1 MEDTRK
7 ISYQSDEELW
17 ELLKKKAKEKFN
29 DSEISLLENI
39 YLFAKKAHEGQ
50 IRASNEPYILHPL
63 NVALILLSFDVD
75 LQTIEASLLHDVVE
89 DTSISLDIIRDKFGK
104 DVASLVDGVSKISQ
118 IKFLSLEEW
127 KLESLRKVLIAMAT
141 DFRVVFIKLADR
153 LHNMRTLNYL
163 PEEKRKEIAKE
174 TMEIYVPLAHRLGIY
189 TLKWELEDLAFKY
202 LEPEIFQDLKIKVSK
217 KREEREKE
225 IEEIKNKI
233 EILLRENNINCRVE
247 GRAKNLYSIYR
258 KMKQENKSFDEI
270 FDLTALRVIVPS
282 VSDCYRTLGIVHTR
296 WKPIPGRIKD
306 YIAIPKPN
314 GYQSLHTTL
323 IGDNGQPFEIQIRTE
338 EMHKNCEFGIAAHW
352 AYKEKGKKIDPDLSK
367 KINWIRQIA
376 EWQKTIP
383 SAREFINRVKE
394 DIFSDEIFVFTPK
407 GEIINLPVDA
417 TPIDFAYKIH
427 TEIGNK
433 CIGAKVN
440 GKIVPLNYKLK
451 TGDRVEILTSKT
463 SPGPSRDWL
472 KFVKS
477 SSTREKI
484 KQFFRRKDKE
494 EEKKEEIVKEEKEE
508 IEKKEKGVILE
519 RKIKVTN
526 KLGVIIPELKGD
538 ILITLAKCCTPIP
551 GDEII
556 GYVSK
561 GRGVVIHRRD
571 CKNLLSI
578 LENVEN
584 SLNKIVKVE
593 WVNDTKIFYPVKIN
607 ILVKDEPGVL
617 NKIISIIAKYNY
629 NIESINAPPSKN
641 KERTTTIYLTLQIPG
656 YSRLNDLIE
665 EIKIIPNVLNVERSI

>member
-1 MEDTRK
+1 MEYSK
-7 ISYQSDEELW
+7 EIYQSEDELW
-17 ELLKKKAKEKFN
+17 YLFKEKAKEKFN
-29 DSEISLLENI
+29 DSELSILDDI
-39 YLFAKKAHEGQ
+39 YQFAKKAHEGQ
-50 IRASNEPYILHPL
+50 IRASNEPYILHPI
-63 NVALILLSFDVD
+63 NVALILLTFDVD

-89 DTSISLDIIRDKFGK
+89 DTSVSLDTIKDKFGK
-104 DVASLVDGVSKISQ
+104 EVALLVDGVSKISQ

-127 KLESLRKVLIAMAT
+127 KLESLRKVLIAMAS

-163 PEEKRKEIAKE
+163 PEEKRREIAKE

-217 KREEREKE
+217 KREERENE
-225 IEEIKNKI
+225 IFDIKIKI
-233 EILLRENNINCRVE
+233 ENLLNENNITCRVE

-258 KMKQENKSFDEI
+258 KMKQDNKTFDEI
-270 FDLTALRVIVPS
+270 FDLTALRVIVPTIQ
-282 VSDCYRTLGIVHTR
+282 DCYKTLGIVHTR

-323 IGDNGQPFEIQIRTE
+323 IDDNGEPFEIQIRTE
-338 EMHKNCEFGIAAHW
+338 EMHKNCEYGIASHW
-352 AYKEKGKKIDPDLSK
+352 SYKEKGKKINPDMSN
-367 KINWIRQIA
+367 KINWIRQIV

-407 GEIINLPVDA
+407 GEIINLTVDA

-440 GKIVPLNYKLK
+440 GRIVPLNYKLK

-477 SSTREKI
+477 SSTKEKI
-484 KQFFRRKDKE
+484 RQFYRKKEKE
-494 EEKKEEIVKEEKEE
+494 EEKKEETVKEE
-508 IEKKEKGVILE
+508 IEKKNKGVILE
-519 RKIKVTN
+519 RKIKTSN
-526 KLGVIIPELKGD
+526 KFGVVIPEIKGEV
-538 ILITLAKCCTPIP
+538 LLTLAKCCTPIP

-556 GYVSK
+556 GYISK
-561 GRGVVIHRRD
+561 GRGVVVHRRD

-578 LENVEN
+578 LGNVDN
-584 SLNKIVKVE
+584 SLEKIVKVE
-593 WVNDTKIFYPVKIN
+593 WANDVKILYPVKIN
-607 ILVKDEPGVL
+607 IHIKDEPGVL
-617 NKIISIIAKYNY
+617 NKIVSIIAKYNY
-629 NIESINAPPSKN
+629 NIESVNAPPSRN
-641 KERTTTIYLTLQIPG
+641 KEKTTTIYMTLQIPG
-656 YSRLNDLIE
+656 YGKLNDLLE
-665 EIKIIPNVLNVERSI
+665 EIKIVPNVLEIERNS

>member
-1 MEDTRK
+1 MEYSK
-7 ISYQSDEELW
+7 EIYQSEDELW
-17 ELLKKKAKEKFN
+17 YLFKEKAKEKFN
-29 DSEISLLENI
+29 DSELSIVDDI
-39 YLFAKKAHEGQ
+39 YQFAKKAHEGQ
-50 IRASNEPYILHPL
+50 IRASNEPYILHPI
-63 NVALILLSFDVD
+63 NVALILLTFDVD

-89 DTSISLDIIRDKFGK
+89 DTSVSLDTIKDKFGK
-104 DVASLVDGVSKISQ
+104 EVALLVDGVSKISQ

-127 KLESLRKVLIAMAT
+127 KLESLRKVLIAMAS

-163 PEEKRKEIAKE
+163 PEEKRREIAKE
-174 TMEIYVPLAHRLGIY
+174 TIEIYVPLAHRLGIY

-217 KREEREKE
+217 KREERENE
-225 IEEIKNKI
+225 IFDIKIKI
-233 EILLRENNINCRVE
+233 ENLLNENNITCRVE

-258 KMKQENKSFDEI
+258 KMKQDNKTFDEI
-270 FDLTALRVIVPS
+270 FDLTALRVIVPTIQ
-282 VSDCYRTLGIVHTR
+282 DCYKTLGIVHTK

-323 IGDNGQPFEIQIRTE
+323 IGDNGEPFEIQIRTE
-338 EMHKNCEFGIAAHW
+338 EMHKNCEYGIASHW
-352 AYKEKGKKIDPDLSK
+352 SYREKGKKINPDMSN
-367 KINWIRQIA
+367 KINWIRQIV

-407 GEIINLPVDA
+407 GEIINLTVDA

-477 SSTREKI
+477 PSTKEKI
-484 KQFFRRKDKE
+484 RQFYRKKEKE
-494 EEKKEEIVKEEKEE
+494 EEKKEETVKEE
-508 IEKKEKGVILE
+508 IEKKYKGVVLE
-519 RKIKVTN
+519 RKIKTSN
-526 KLGVIIPELKGD
+526 KFGVVIPGIKGEV
-538 ILITLAKCCTPIP
+538 LITLAKCCTPIP

-556 GYVSK
+556 GYISK
-561 GRGVVIHRRD
+561 GRGVVVHRRD

-578 LENVEN
+578 LGNVDN
-584 SLNKIVKVE
+584 SLEKIVKVE
-593 WVNDTKIFYPVKIN
+593 WANDVKILYPVKIN
-607 ILVKDEPGVL
+607 IHIKDEPGVL
-617 NKIISIIAKYNY
+617 NKIVSIIAKYDY
-629 NIESINAPPSKN
+629 NIESVNAPPSKN
-641 KERTTTIYLTLQIPG
+641 KEKTTTIYMTLQIPG
-656 YSRLNDLIE
+656 YGKLNDLLE
-665 EIKIIPNVLNVERSI
+665 EIKIVPNVLEIERNS

>member
-1 MEDTRK
+1 MEYSK
-7 ISYQSDEELW
+7 EIYQSEDELW
-17 ELLKKKAKEKFN
+17 YLFKEKAKEKFN
-29 DSEISLLENI
+29 DSELSILDDI
-39 YLFAKKAHEGQ
+39 YQFAKKAHKGQ
-50 IRASNEPYILHPL
+50 IRASNEPYILHPI
-63 NVALILLSFDVD
+63 NVALILLTFDVD

-89 DTSISLDIIRDKFGK
+89 DTSVSLDTIKDKFGK
-104 DVASLVDGVSKISQ
+104 EVALLVDGVSKISQ

-127 KLESLRKVLIAMAT
+127 KLESLRKVLIAMAS

-163 PEEKRKEIAKE
+163 PEEKRREVAKE

-217 KREEREKE
+217 KREERENE
-225 IEEIKNKI
+225 IFDIKIKI
-233 EILLRENNINCRVE
+233 ENLLNENNIVCRVE

-258 KMKQENKSFDEI
+258 KMKQDNKTFDEI
-270 FDLTALRVIVPS
+270 FDLTALRVIVPTIQ
-282 VSDCYRTLGIVHTR
+282 DCYKTLGIVHTR
-296 WKPIPGRIKD
+296 WKPIPGRVKD

-323 IGDNGQPFEIQIRTE
+323 IDDNGEPFEIQIRTE
-338 EMHKNCEFGIAAHW
+338 EMHKNCEFGIASHW
-352 AYKEKGKKIDPDLSK
+352 SYKEKGKKIDPDMSN
-367 KINWIRQIA
+367 KINWIRQIV

-407 GEIINLPVDA
+407 GEIINLTIDA

-440 GKIVPLNYKLK
+440 GRIVPLNYKLK

-477 SSTREKI
+477 SSTKEKI
-484 KQFFRRKDKE
+484 RQFYRKKEKE
-494 EEKKEEIVKEEKEE
+494 EEKKEETVKEE
-508 IEKKEKGVILE
+508 IEKKNKGVILE
-519 RKIKVTN
+519 RKIKTSN
-526 KLGVIIPELKGD
+526 KFGVVIPEIKGEV
-538 ILITLAKCCTPIP
+538 LLTLAKCCTPIP

-556 GYVSK
+556 GYISK
-561 GRGVVIHRRD
+561 GRGVVVHRRD

-578 LENVEN
+578 LGNVDN
-584 SLNKIVKVE
+584 SLEKIVKVE
-593 WVNDTKIFYPVKIN
+593 WANDVKILYPVKIN
-607 ILVKDEPGVL
+607 IHIKDEPGVL
-617 NKIISIIAKYNY
+617 NKIVSIIAKYNY
-629 NIESINAPPSKN
+629 NIESVNAPPSKN
-641 KERTTTIYLTLQIPG
+641 KEKTTTIYMTLQIPG
-656 YSRLNDLIE
+656 YGKLNDLLE
-665 EIKIIPNVLNVERSI
+665 EIKIVPNVLEIERNS

>member
-1 MEDTRK
+1 MEEAK
-7 ISYQSDEELW
+7 NIYQSEDKLW
-17 ELLKKKAKEKFN
+17 YIFKEKAKERFSE
-29 DSEISLLENI
+29 SEISILDDI
-39 YLFAKKAHEGQ
+39 YQFAKKAHEGQ
-50 IRASNEPYILHPL
+50 TRASNEPYILHPI
-63 NVALILLSFDVD
+63 NVALILLSFEVD
-75 LQTIEASLLHDVVE
+75 LPTIEASLLHDVVE
-89 DTSISLDIIRDKFGK
+89 DTSITLDTIREKFGK
-104 DVASLVDGVSKISQ
+104 EVAFLVDGVSKISQ

-127 KLESLRKVLIAMAT
+127 KLESLRKVLIAMAS

-153 LHNMRTLNYL
+153 LHNMRTLSYL
-163 PEEKRKEIAKE
+163 NEEKRKEIAKE

-189 TLKWELEDLAFKY
+189 TLKWELEDLSFKY

-217 KREEREKE
+217 KREERENE
-225 IEEIKNKI
+225 IEEIKKKI
-233 EILLRENNINCRVE
+233 ENLLRENNIICRVE

-258 KMKQENKSFDEI
+258 KMKKENKTFDEI
-270 FDLTALRVIVPS
+270 FDLTALRVIVPT

-323 IGDNGQPFEIQIRTE
+323 IGDNGEPFEIQIRTDK
-338 EMHKNCEFGIAAHW
+338 MHKNCEYGIASHW
-352 AYKEKGKKIDPDLSK
+352 SYKENGKKIDPDLSK
-367 KINWIRQIA
+367 KINWVRQIA
-376 EWQKTIP
+376 EWHKAIP

-451 TGDRVEILTSKT
+451 TGERVEILTSKT

-477 SSTREKI
+477 SSTKEKI
-484 KQFFRRKDKE
+484 RQFYRRKEKE
-494 EEKKEEIVKEEKEE
+494 EEKKEESIKEL
-508 IEKKEKGVILE
+508 IEKKDKGVVLE
-519 RKIKVTN
+519 RKIKTSN
-526 KLGVIIPELKGD
+526 KFGVIIPEIKGNV
-538 ILITLAKCCTPIP
+538 LITLAKCCTPIP

-556 GYVSK
+556 GYITK
-561 GRGVVIHRRD
+561 GRGVVVHRRD

-578 LENVEN
+578 LGNVN
-584 SLNKIVKVE
+584 DSLNKLVKVD
-593 WVNDTKIFYPVKIN
+593 WVSDVKILYPVKIN
-607 ILVKDEPGVL
+607 IHIKDEPGVL
-617 NKIISIIAKYNY
+617 NKIVSIIAKYNY
-629 NIESINAPPSKN
+629 NIESVNAPPSKN
-641 KERTTTIYLTLQIPG
+641 KEKTTTIYMTLQIPG
-656 YSRLNDLIE
+656 YNKLNDLIE
-665 EIKIIPNVLNVERSI
+665 EIKLVKNVLNIERNSK

>member
-1 MEDTRK
+1 MEYSK
-7 ISYQSDEELW
+7 EIYQSEDELW
-17 ELLKKKAKEKFN
+17 YLFKEKAKEKFN
-29 DSEISLLENI
+29 DSELSIVDDI
-39 YLFAKKAHEGQ
+39 YQFAKKAHEGQ
-50 IRASNEPYILHPL
+50 IRASNEPYILHPI
-63 NVALILLSFDVD
+63 NVALILLTFDVD

-89 DTSISLDIIRDKFGK
+89 DTSVSLDTIKDKFGK
-104 DVASLVDGVSKISQ
+104 EVALLVDGVSKISQ

-127 KLESLRKVLIAMAT
+127 KLESLRKVLIAMAS

-163 PEEKRKEIAKE
+163 PEEKRKEISKE

-217 KREEREKE
+217 KREERENE
-225 IEEIKNKI
+225 IFDIKIKI
-233 EILLRENNINCRVE
+233 ENLLNENNITCRVE

-258 KMKQENKSFDEI
+258 KMKQDNKTFDEI
-270 FDLTALRVIVPS
+270 FDLTALRVIVPTIQ
-282 VSDCYRTLGIVHTR
+282 DCYKTLGIVHTK

-323 IGDNGQPFEIQIRTE
+323 IGDNGEPFEIQIRTE
-338 EMHKNCEFGIAAHW
+338 EMHKNCEYGIASHW
-352 AYKEKGKKIDPDLSK
+352 SYREKGKKINPDMSN
-367 KINWIRQIA
+367 KINWIRQIV

-407 GEIINLPVDA
+407 GEIINLTVDA

-440 GKIVPLNYKLK
+440 GRIVPLNYKLK

-477 SSTREKI
+477 SSTKEKI
-484 KQFFRRKDKE
+484 RQFYRKKEKE
-494 EEKKEEIVKEEKEE
+494 EEKKEETVKEE
-508 IEKKEKGVILE
+508 IEKKNKGVILE
-519 RKIKVTN
+519 RKIKTSN
-526 KLGVIIPELKGD
+526 KFGVVIPEIKGEV
-538 ILITLAKCCTPIP
+538 LLTLAKCCTPIP

-556 GYVSK
+556 GYISK
-561 GRGVVIHRRD
+561 GRGVVVHRRD

-578 LENVEN
+578 LGNVDN
-584 SLNKIVKVE
+584 SLEKIVKVE
-593 WVNDTKIFYPVKIN
+593 WANNVKILYPVKIN
-607 ILVKDEPGVL
+607 IHIKDEPGVL
-617 NKIISIIAKYNY
+617 NKIVSIIAKYNY
-629 NIESINAPPSKN
+629 NIESVNAPPSRN
-641 KERTTTIYLTLQIPG
+641 KEKTTTIYMTLQIPG
-656 YSRLNDLIE
+656 YGKLNDLLE
-665 EIKIIPNVLNVERSI
+665 EIKIVPNVLEIERNS

>member
-1 MEDTRK
+1 MEYSK
-7 ISYQSDEELW
+7 EIYQSEDELW
-17 ELLKKKAKEKFN
+17 YLFKEKAKEKFN
-29 DSEISLLENI
+29 DSELSILDDI
-39 YLFAKKAHEGQ
+39 YQFAKKAHEGQ
-50 IRASNEPYILHPL
+50 IRASNEPYILHPI
-63 NVALILLSFDVD
+63 NVALILLTFDVD

-89 DTSISLDIIRDKFGK
+89 DTSVSLDTIKDKFGK
-104 DVASLVDGVSKISQ
+104 EVALLVDGVSKISQ

-127 KLESLRKVLIAMAT
+127 KLESLRKVLIAMAS

-163 PEEKRKEIAKE
+163 PEEKRKEISKE

-189 TLKWELEDLAFKY
+189 TLKWELEDLSFKY

-217 KREEREKE
+217 KREERENE
-225 IEEIKNKI
+225 IYEIKIKI
-233 EILLRENNINCRVE
+233 ENLLNENNITCRVE

-258 KMKQENKSFDEI
+258 KMKQDNKTFDEI
-270 FDLTALRVIVPS
+270 FDLTALRVIVPTIQ
-282 VSDCYRTLGIVHTR
+282 DCYKTLGIVHTR

-323 IGDNGQPFEIQIRTE
+323 IDDNGEPFEIQIRTE
-338 EMHKNCEFGIAAHW
+338 EMHKNCEYGIASHW
-352 AYKEKGKKIDPDLSK
+352 SYKEKGKKIDPDMSN
-367 KINWIRQIA
+367 KINWIRQIV

-407 GEIINLPVDA
+407 GEIINLTVDA

-477 SSTREKI
+477 PSTKEKI
-484 KQFFRRKDKE
+484 RQFYRKKEKE
-494 EEKKEEIVKEEKEE
+494 EEKKEETVKEE
-508 IEKKEKGVILE
+508 IEKKYKGVVLE
-519 RKIKVTN
+519 RKIKTSN
-526 KLGVIIPELKGD
+526 KFGVVIPGIKGEV
-538 ILITLAKCCTPIP
+538 LITLAKCCTPIP

-556 GYVSK
+556 GYISK
-561 GRGVVIHRRD
+561 GRGVVVHRRD

-578 LENVEN
+578 LGNVDN
-584 SLNKIVKVE
+584 SLEKIVKVE
-593 WVNDTKIFYPVKIN
+593 WANDVKILYPVKIN
-607 ILVKDEPGVL
+607 IHIKDEPGVL
-617 NKIISIIAKYNY
+617 NKIVSIIAKYDY
-629 NIESINAPPSKN
+629 NIESVNVPPSKN
-641 KERTTTIYLTLQIPG
+641 KEKTTTIYMTLQIPG
-656 YSRLNDLIE
+656 YGKLNDLLE
-665 EIKIIPNVLNVERSI
+665 EIKIVPNVLEIERNS

>member
-1 MEDTRK
+1 MEYSK
-7 ISYQSDEELW
+7 EIYQSEDELW
-17 ELLKKKAKEKFN
+17 YLFKEKAKEKFN
-29 DSEISLLENI
+29 DSELSIVDDI
-39 YLFAKKAHEGQ
+39 YQFAKKAHEGQ
-50 IRASNEPYILHPL
+50 IRASNEPYILHPI
-63 NVALILLSFDVD
+63 NVALILLTFDVD

-89 DTSISLDIIRDKFGK
+89 DTSVSLDTIKDKFGK
-104 DVASLVDGVSKISQ
+104 EVALLVDGVSKISQ

-127 KLESLRKVLIAMAT
+127 KLESLRKVLIAMAS

-163 PEEKRKEIAKE
+163 PEEKRREIAKE
-174 TMEIYVPLAHRLGIY
+174 TIEIYVPLAHRLGIY

-217 KREEREKE
+217 KREERENE
-225 IEEIKNKI
+225 IFDIKIKI
-233 EILLRENNINCRVE
+233 ENLLNENNITCRVE

-258 KMKQENKSFDEI
+258 KMKQDNKTFDEI
-270 FDLTALRVIVPS
+270 FDLTALRVIVPTIQ
-282 VSDCYRTLGIVHTR
+282 DCYKTLGIVHTK

-323 IGDNGQPFEIQIRTE
+323 IGDNGEPFEIQIRTE
-338 EMHKNCEFGIAAHW
+338 EMHKNCEYGIASHW
-352 AYKEKGKKIDPDLSK
+352 SYKEKGKKIDPDMSN
-367 KINWIRQIA
+367 KINWIRQIV

-407 GEIINLPVDA
+407 GEIINLTVDA

-477 SSTREKI
+477 SSTKEKI
-484 KQFFRRKDKE
+484 RQFYRKKEKE
-494 EEKKEEIVKEEKEE
+494 EEKKEETVKEE
-508 IEKKEKGVILE
+508 IEKKNKGVILE
-519 RKIKVTN
+519 RKIKTSN
-526 KLGVIIPELKGD
+526 KFGVVIPEIKGEV
-538 ILITLAKCCTPIP
+538 LLTLAKCCTPIP

-556 GYVSK
+556 GYISK
-561 GRGVVIHRRD
+561 GRGVVVHRRD

-578 LENVEN
+578 LGNVDN
-584 SLNKIVKVE
+584 SLEKIVKVE
-593 WVNDTKIFYPVKIN
+593 WANDVKILYPVKIN
-607 ILVKDEPGVL
+607 IHIKDEPGVL
-617 NKIISIIAKYNY
+617 NKIVSIIAKYNY
-629 NIESINAPPSKN
+629 NIESVNAPPSKN
-641 KERTTTIYLTLQIPG
+641 KEKTTTIYMTLQIPG
-656 YSRLNDLIE
+656 YGKLNDLLE
-665 EIKIIPNVLNVERSI
+665 EIKIVPNVLEIERNS

>member
-1 MEDTRK
+1 MEYSK
-7 ISYQSDEELW
+7 EIYQSEDELW
-17 ELLKKKAKEKFN
+17 YLFKEKAKEKFN
-29 DSEISLLENI
+29 DSELSIVDDI
-39 YLFAKKAHEGQ
+39 YQFAKKAHEGQ
-50 IRASNEPYILHPL
+50 IRASNEPYILHPI
-63 NVALILLSFDVD
+63 NVALILLTFDVD

-89 DTSISLDIIRDKFGK
+89 DTSVSLDTIKDKFGK
-104 DVASLVDGVSKISQ
+104 EVALLVDGVSKISQ

-127 KLESLRKVLIAMAT
+127 KLESLRKVLIAMAS

-163 PEEKRKEIAKE
+163 PEEKRREIAKE
-174 TMEIYVPLAHRLGIY
+174 TIEIYVPLAHRLGIY

-217 KREEREKE
+217 KREERENE
-225 IEEIKNKI
+225 IFDIKIKI
-233 EILLRENNINCRVE
+233 ENLLNENNITCRVE

-258 KMKQENKSFDEI
+258 KMKQDNKTFDEI
-270 FDLTALRVIVPS
+270 FDLTALRVIVPTIQ
-282 VSDCYRTLGIVHTR
+282 DCYKTLGIVHTK

-323 IGDNGQPFEIQIRTE
+323 IGDNGEPFEIQIRTE
-338 EMHKNCEFGIAAHW
+338 EMHKNCEYGIASHW
-352 AYKEKGKKIDPDLSK
+352 SYKEKGKKIDPDMSN
-367 KINWIRQIA
+367 KINWIRQIV

-407 GEIINLPVDA
+407 GEIINLTVDA

-440 GKIVPLNYKLK
+440 GRIVPLNYKLK

-477 SSTREKI
+477 SSTKEKI
-484 KQFFRRKDKE
+484 RQFYRKKEKE
-494 EEKKEEIVKEEKEE
+494 EEKKEETVKEE
-508 IEKKEKGVILE
+508 IEKKNKGVILE
-519 RKIKVTN
+519 RKIKTSN
-526 KLGVIIPELKGD
+526 KFGVVIPEIKGEV
-538 ILITLAKCCTPIP
+538 LLTLAKCCTPIP

-556 GYVSK
+556 GYISK
-561 GRGVVIHRRD
+561 GRGVVVHRRD

-578 LENVEN
+578 LGNVDN
-584 SLNKIVKVE
+584 SLEKIVKVE
-593 WVNDTKIFYPVKIN
+593 WANDVKILYPVKIN
-607 ILVKDEPGVL
+607 IHIKDEPGVL
-617 NKIISIIAKYNY
+617 NKIVSIIAKYNY
-629 NIESINAPPSKN
+629 NIESVNAPPSRN
-641 KERTTTIYLTLQIPG
+641 KEKTTTIYMTLQIPG
-656 YSRLNDLIE
+656 YGKLNDLLE
-665 EIKIIPNVLNVERSI
+665 EIKIVPNVLEIERNS

>member
-1 MEDTRK
+1 MEYSK
-7 ISYQSDEELW
+7 EIYQSEDELW
-17 ELLKKKAKEKFN
+17 YLFKEKAKEKFN
-29 DSEISLLENI
+29 DSELSILDDI
-39 YLFAKKAHEGQ
+39 YQFAKKAHEGQ
-50 IRASNEPYILHPL
+50 IRASNEPYILHPI
-63 NVALILLSFDVD
+63 NVALILLTFDVD

-89 DTSISLDIIRDKFGK
+89 DTSVSLDTIKDKFGK
-104 DVASLVDGVSKISQ
+104 EVASLVDGVSKISQ

-127 KLESLRKVLIAMAT
+127 KLESLRKVLIAMAS

-163 PEEKRKEIAKE
+163 PEEKRKEISKE

-189 TLKWELEDLAFKY
+189 TLKWELEDLSFKY

-217 KREEREKE
+217 KREERENE
-225 IEEIKNKI
+225 IYEIKIKI
-233 EILLRENNINCRVE
+233 ENLLNENNITCRVE

-258 KMKQENKSFDEI
+258 KMKQDNKTFDEI
-270 FDLTALRVIVPS
+270 FDLTALRVIVPTIQ
-282 VSDCYRTLGIVHTR
+282 DCYKTLGIVHTR

-323 IGDNGQPFEIQIRTE
+323 IDDNGEPFEIQIRTE
-338 EMHKNCEFGIAAHW
+338 EMHKNCEYGIASHW
-352 AYKEKGKKIDPDLSK
+352 SYKEKGKKIDPDMSN
-367 KINWIRQIA
+367 KINWIRQIV

-407 GEIINLPVDA
+407 GEIINLTVDA

-440 GKIVPLNYKLK
+440 GRIVPLNYKLK

-477 SSTREKI
+477 SSTKEKI
-484 KQFFRRKDKE
+484 RQFYRKKEKE
-494 EEKKEEIVKEEKEE
+494 EEKKEETVKEE
-508 IEKKEKGVILE
+508 IEKKNKGVILE
-519 RKIKVTN
+519 RKIKTSN
-526 KLGVIIPELKGD
+526 KFGVVIPEIKGEV
-538 ILITLAKCCTPIP
+538 LLTLAKCCTPIP

-556 GYVSK
+556 GYISK
-561 GRGVVIHRRD
+561 GRGVVVHRRD

-578 LENVEN
+578 LGNVDN
-584 SLNKIVKVE
+584 SLEKIVKVE
-593 WVNDTKIFYPVKIN
+593 WANDVKILYPVKIN
-607 ILVKDEPGVL
+607 IHIKDEPGVL
-617 NKIISIIAKYNY
+617 NKIVSIIAKYNY
-629 NIESINAPPSKN
+629 NIESVNAPPSRN
-641 KERTTTIYLTLQIPG
+641 KEKTTTIYMTLQIPG
-656 YSRLNDLIE
+656 YGKLNDLLE
-665 EIKIIPNVLNVERSI
+665 EIKIVPNVLEIERNS

>member
-1 MEDTRK
+1 MEDAK
-7 ISYQSDEELW
+7 NVYQSEDELW
-17 ELLKKKAKEKFN
+17 DTFREKAKEKFN
-29 DSEISLLENI
+29 DNELSILDDI
-39 YLFAKKAHEGQ
+39 YQFAKKAHEGQ
-50 IRASNEPYILHPL
+50 VRASNEPYILHPI
-63 NVALILLSFDVD
+63 NVALILLTFGVD

-89 DTSISLDIIRDKFGK
+89 DTSVSLDTIRDKFGK
-104 DVASLVDGVSKISQ
+104 EVASLVDGVSKISQ

-127 KLESLRKVLIAMAT
+127 KLESLRKVLIAMAS

-153 LHNMRTLNYL
+153 LHNMRTLSYL
-163 PEEKRKEIAKE
+163 NEEKRREIAKE

-189 TLKWELEDLAFKY
+189 TIKWELEDLAFKY

-217 KREEREKE
+217 KREERENE
-225 IEEIKNKI
+225 IHEIKKKI
-233 EILLRENNINCRVE
+233 ENLLIENNITCRVE

-258 KMKQENKSFDEI
+258 KMKLENKTFDEI
-270 FDLTALRVIVPS
+270 FDLTALRVIVPTI
-282 VSDCYRTLGIVHTR
+282 SDCYKTLGIVHTR

-323 IGDNGQPFEIQIRTE
+323 IGDNGEPFEIQIRTE
-338 EMHKNCEFGIAAHW
+338 EMHKNCEYGIASHW
-352 AYKEKGKKIDPDLSK
+352 SYKERGKKIDPDMSK
-367 KINWIRQIA
+367 KINWVRQIA

-463 SPGPSRDWL
+463 SPGPSKDWL

-484 KQFFRRKDKE
+484 RQFYRKKEKE
-494 EEKKEEIVKEEKEE
+494 EEKKEETVKEEN
-508 IEKKEKGVILE
+508 EKRDKGVVLE
-519 RKIKVTN
+519 RKIKTSN
-526 KLGVIIPELKGD
+526 KFGVIIPDIKGNV
-538 ILITLAKCCTPIP
+538 LITLAKCCTPIP
-551 GDEII
+551 GDDII
-556 GYVSK
+556 GYITK

-578 LENVEN
+578 LSNVED
-584 SLNKIVKVE
+584 SLNKLVKVE
-593 WVNDTKIFYPVKIN
+593 WVNDVKILYPVKIN
-607 ILVKDEPGVL
+607 IHIKDEPGVL
-617 NKIISIIAKYNY
+617 SKIVSIIAKYNY
-629 NIESINAPPSKN
+629 NIESVNVPPSKN
-641 KERTTTIYLTLQIPG
+641 KEKTTTIYMTLQIPG
-656 YSRLNDLIE
+656 YSKLNDLIE
-665 EIKIIPNVLNVERSI
+665 EIKVVQNVLNIERNSE

>member
-1 MEDTRK
+1 MEYSK
-7 ISYQSDEELW
+7 EIYQSEDELW
-17 ELLKKKAKEKFN
+17 YLFKQKAKEKFN
-29 DSEISLLENI
+29 DSELSILDDI
-39 YLFAKKAHEGQ
+39 YQFAKNAHEGQ
-50 IRASNEPYILHPL
+50 IRASNEPYILHPI
-63 NVALILLSFDVD
+63 NVALILLTFDFD

-89 DTSISLDIIRDKFGK
+89 DTSVSLDTIKDKFGK
-104 DVASLVDGVSKISQ
+104 EVASLVDGVSKISQ

-127 KLESLRKVLIAMAT
+127 KLESLRKVLIAMAS

-163 PEEKRKEIAKE
+163 PDEKRKEIAKE

-217 KREEREKE
+217 KREERENE
-225 IEEIKNKI
+225 IFDIKIKI
-233 EILLRENNINCRVE
+233 ENLLIENNIFCRVE
-247 GRAKNLYSIYR
+247 GRVKNLYSIYR
-258 KMKQENKSFDEI
+258 KMKQDNKTFDEI
-270 FDLTALRVIVPS
+270 FDLTALRVIVPT
-282 VSDCYRTLGIVHTR
+282 VQDCYKTLGIVHTR
-296 WKPIPGRIKD
+296 WKPIPGRVKD

-323 IGDNGQPFEIQIRTE
+323 IDDKGEPFEIQIRTE
-338 EMHKNCEFGIAAHW
+338 EMHKNCEFGIASHW
-352 AYKEKGKKIDPDLSK
+352 SYKEKGKKIDPDMSN
-367 KINWIRQIA
+367 KINWIRQIV

-407 GEIINLPVDA
+407 GEIINLTVDA

-451 TGDRVEILTSKT
+451 TGDRIEILTSKT

-477 SSTREKI
+477 SSTKEKI
-484 KQFFRRKDKE
+484 RQFYRKKEKE
-494 EEKKEEIVKEEKEE
+494 EEKKEETVKEE
-508 IEKKEKGVILE
+508 IEKKNKGVILE
-519 RKIKVTN
+519 RKIKTSN
-526 KLGVIIPELKGD
+526 KFGVVIPEIKGEV
-538 ILITLAKCCTPIP
+538 LLTLAKCCTPIP

-556 GYVSK
+556 GYISK
-561 GRGVVIHRRD
+561 GRGVVVHRRD

-578 LENVEN
+578 LGNVDN
-584 SLNKIVKVE
+584 SLDKIVKVE
-593 WVNDTKIFYPVKIN
+593 WANDVKILYPVKIN
-607 ILVKDEPGVL
+607 IHIKDEPGVL
-617 NKIISIIAKYNY
+617 NKIVSIIAKYNY
-629 NIESINAPPSKN
+629 NIESVNAPPSRN
-641 KERTTTIYLTLQIPG
+641 KEKTTTIYMTLQIPG
-656 YSRLNDLIE
+656 YGKLNDLLE
-665 EIKIIPNVLNVERSI
+665 EIKIVPNVLEIERNS

>member
-1 MEDTRK
+1 MEYSK
-7 ISYQSDEELW
+7 EIYQSEDELW
-17 ELLKKKAKEKFN
+17 YLFKEKAKEKFN
-29 DSEISLLENI
+29 DSELSILDDI
-39 YLFAKKAHEGQ
+39 YQFAKKAHEGQ
-50 IRASNEPYILHPL
+50 IRASNEPYILHPI
-63 NVALILLSFDVD
+63 NVALILLTFDVD

-89 DTSISLDIIRDKFGK
+89 DTSVSLDTIKDKFGK
-104 DVASLVDGVSKISQ
+104 EVALLVDGVSKISQ

-127 KLESLRKVLIAMAT
+127 KLESLRKVLIAMAS

-163 PEEKRKEIAKE
+163 PEEKRREIAKE

-217 KREEREKE
+217 KREERENE
-225 IEEIKNKI
+225 IFDIKIKI
-233 EILLRENNINCRVE
+233 ENLLNENNITCRVE
-247 GRAKNLYSIYR
+247 GRPKNLYSIYR
-258 KMKQENKSFDEI
+258 KMKQDNKTFDEI
-270 FDLTALRVIVPS
+270 FDLTALRVIVPTIQ
-282 VSDCYRTLGIVHTR
+282 DCYKTLGIVHTR

-323 IGDNGQPFEIQIRTE
+323 IGDNGEPFEIQIRTE
-338 EMHKNCEFGIAAHW
+338 EMHKNCEYGIASHW
-352 AYKEKGKKIDPDLSK
+352 SYREKGKKINPDMSN
-367 KINWIRQIA
+367 KINWIRQIV

-407 GEIINLPVDA
+407 GEIINLTVDA

-440 GKIVPLNYKLK
+440 GRIVPLNYKLK

-484 KQFFRRKDKE
+484 RQFYRKKEKE
-494 EEKKEEIVKEEKEE
+494 EEKKEETVKEE
-508 IEKKEKGVILE
+508 IEKKNKGVILE
-519 RKIKVTN
+519 RKIKTSN
-526 KLGVIIPELKGD
+526 KFGVVIPEIKGEV
-538 ILITLAKCCTPIP
+538 LLTLAKCCTPIP

-556 GYVSK
+556 GYISK
-561 GRGVVIHRRD
+561 GRGVVVHRRD

-578 LENVEN
+578 LGNVDN
-584 SLNKIVKVE
+584 SLEKIVKVE
-593 WVNDTKIFYPVKIN
+593 WANNVKILYPVKIN
-607 ILVKDEPGVL
+607 IHIKDEPGVL
-617 NKIISIIAKYNY
+617 NKIVSIIAKYNY
-629 NIESINAPPSKN
+629 NIESVNAPPSRN
-641 KERTTTIYLTLQIPG
+641 KEKTTTIYMTLQIPG
-656 YSRLNDLIE
+656 YGKLNDLLE
-665 EIKIIPNVLNVERSI
+665 EIKIVPNVLEIERNS

>member
-1 MEDTRK
+1 MEYSK
-7 ISYQSDEELW
+7 EIYQSEDELW
-17 ELLKKKAKEKFN
+17 YLFKEKAKEKFN
-29 DSEISLLENI
+29 DSELSILDDI
-39 YLFAKKAHEGQ
+39 YQFAKKAHEGQ
-50 IRASNEPYILHPL
+50 IRASNEPYILHPI
-63 NVALILLSFDVD
+63 NVALILLTFDVD

-89 DTSISLDIIRDKFGK
+89 DTSVSLDTIKDKFGK
-104 DVASLVDGVSKISQ
+104 EVALLVDGVSKISQ

-127 KLESLRKVLIAMAT
+127 KLESLRKVLIAMAS

-163 PEEKRKEIAKE
+163 PDEKRKEIAKE

-217 KREEREKE
+217 KREERENE
-225 IEEIKNKI
+225 IFDIKRKI
-233 EILLRENNINCRVE
+233 ENLLNENNIVCRVE

-258 KMKQENKSFDEI
+258 KMKQDNKTFDEI
-270 FDLTALRVIVPS
+270 FDLTALRVIVPTIQ
-282 VSDCYRTLGIVHTR
+282 DCYKTLGIVHTR
-296 WKPIPGRIKD
+296 WKPIPGRVKD

-323 IGDNGQPFEIQIRTE
+323 IDDNGEPFEIQIRTE
-338 EMHKNCEFGIAAHW
+338 EMHKNCEYGIASHW
-352 AYKEKGKKIDPDLSK
+352 SYKEKGKKIDPDMSN
-367 KINWIRQIA
+367 KINWIRQIV

-407 GEIINLPVDA
+407 GEIINLTIDA

-440 GKIVPLNYKLK
+440 GRIVPLNYKLK

-477 SSTREKI
+477 SSTKEKI
-484 KQFFRRKDKE
+484 RQFYRKKEKE
-494 EEKKEEIVKEEKEE
+494 EEKKEETVKEE
-508 IEKKEKGVILE
+508 IEKKNKGVILE
-519 RKIKVTN
+519 RKIKTSN
-526 KLGVIIPELKGD
+526 KFGVVIPEIKGEV
-538 ILITLAKCCTPIP
+538 LLTLAKCCTPIP

-556 GYVSK
+556 GYISK
-561 GRGVVIHRRD
+561 GRGVVVHRRD

-578 LENVEN
+578 LGNVDN
-584 SLNKIVKVE
+584 SLEKIVKVE
-593 WVNDTKIFYPVKIN
+593 WANDVKILYPVKIN
-607 ILVKDEPGVL
+607 IHIKDEPGVL
-617 NKIISIIAKYNY
+617 NKIVSIIAKYNY
-629 NIESINAPPSKN
+629 NIESVNAPPSRN
-641 KERTTTIYLTLQIPG
+641 KEKTTTIYMTLQIPG
-656 YSRLNDLIE
+656 YGKLNDLLE
-665 EIKIIPNVLNVERSI
+665 EIKIVPNVLEIERNS

>member
-1 MEDTRK
+1 MEYSK
-7 ISYQSDEELW
+7 EIYQSEDELW
-17 ELLKKKAKEKFN
+17 YLFKEKAKEKFN
-29 DSEISLLENI
+29 DSELSILDDI
-39 YLFAKKAHEGQ
+39 YQFAKTAHKGQ
-50 IRASNEPYILHPL
+50 IRASNEPYILHPI
-63 NVALILLSFDVD
+63 NVALILLTFDVD

-89 DTSISLDIIRDKFGK
+89 DTSVSLDTIKDKFGK
-104 DVASLVDGVSKISQ
+104 EVALLVDGVSKISQ

-127 KLESLRKVLIAMAT
+127 KLESLRKVLIAMAS

-163 PEEKRKEIAKE
+163 PEEKRREVAKE

-217 KREEREKE
+217 KREERENE
-225 IEEIKNKI
+225 IFDIKIKI
-233 EILLRENNINCRVE
+233 ENLLNENNIVCRVE

-258 KMKQENKSFDEI
+258 KMKQDNKTFDEI
-270 FDLTALRVIVPS
+270 FDLTALRVIVPTIQ
-282 VSDCYRTLGIVHTR
+282 DCYKTLGIVHTR
-296 WKPIPGRIKD
+296 WKPIPGRVKD

-323 IGDNGQPFEIQIRTE
+323 IDDNGEPFEIQIRTE
-338 EMHKNCEFGIAAHW
+338 EMHKNCEFGIASHW
-352 AYKEKGKKIDPDLSK
+352 SYKEKGKKIDPDMSN
-367 KINWIRQIA
+367 KINWIRQIV

-407 GEIINLPVDA
+407 GEIINLTVDA

-477 SSTREKI
+477 SSTKEKI
-484 KQFFRRKDKE
+484 RQFYRKKEKE
-494 EEKKEEIVKEEKEE
+494 EEKKEETVKEE
-508 IEKKEKGVILE
+508 IEKKNKGVILE
-519 RKIKVTN
+519 RKIKTSN
-526 KLGVIIPELKGD
+526 KFGVVIPEIKGEV
-538 ILITLAKCCTPIP
+538 LLTLAKCCTPIP

-556 GYVSK
+556 GYISK
-561 GRGVVIHRRD
+561 GRGVVVHRRD

-578 LENVEN
+578 LGNVDN
-584 SLNKIVKVE
+584 SLEKIVKVE
-593 WVNDTKIFYPVKIN
+593 WANDVKILYPVKIN
-607 ILVKDEPGVL
+607 IHIKDEPGVL
-617 NKIISIIAKYNY
+617 NKIVSIIAKYNY
-629 NIESINAPPSKN
+629 NIESVNAPPSRN
-641 KERTTTIYLTLQIPG
+641 KEKTTTIYMTLQIPG
-656 YSRLNDLIE
+656 YGKLNDLLE
-665 EIKIIPNVLNVERSI
+665 EIKIVPNVLEIERNS

>member
-1 MEDTRK
+1 MEYSK
-7 ISYQSDEELW
+7 EIYQSEDELW
-17 ELLKKKAKEKFN
+17 YLFKEKAKEKFN
-29 DSEISLLENI
+29 DSELSILDDI
-39 YLFAKKAHEGQ
+39 YQFAKKAHEGQ
-50 IRASNEPYILHPL
+50 IRASNEPYILHPI
-63 NVALILLSFDVD
+63 NVALILLTFDVD

-89 DTSISLDIIRDKFGK
+89 DTSVSLDTIKDKFGK
-104 DVASLVDGVSKISQ
+104 EVALLVDGVSKISQ

-127 KLESLRKVLIAMAT
+127 KLESLRKVLIAMAS

-163 PEEKRKEIAKE
+163 PEEKRREIAKE
-174 TMEIYVPLAHRLGIY
+174 TIEIYVPLAHRLGIY

-217 KREEREKE
+217 KREERENE
-225 IEEIKNKI
+225 IFDIKIKI
-233 EILLRENNINCRVE
+233 ENLLNENNITCRVE

-258 KMKQENKSFDEI
+258 KMKQDNKTFDEI
-270 FDLTALRVIVPS
+270 FDLTALRVIVPTIQ
-282 VSDCYRTLGIVHTR
+282 DCYKTLGIVHTK

-323 IGDNGQPFEIQIRTE
+323 IGDNGEPFEIQIRTE
-338 EMHKNCEFGIAAHW
+338 EMHKNCEYGIASHW
-352 AYKEKGKKIDPDLSK
+352 SYREKGKKINPDMSN
-367 KINWIRQIA
+367 KINWIRQIV

-407 GEIINLPVDA
+407 GEIINLTVDA

-477 SSTREKI
+477 SSTKEKI
-484 KQFFRRKDKE
+484 RQFYRKKEKE
-494 EEKKEEIVKEEKEE
+494 EEKKEETVKEE
-508 IEKKEKGVILE
+508 IEKKNKGVILE
-519 RKIKVTN
+519 RKIKTSN
-526 KLGVIIPELKGD
+526 KFGVVIPEIKGEV
-538 ILITLAKCCTPIP
+538 LLTLAKCCTPIP

-556 GYVSK
+556 GYISK
-561 GRGVVIHRRD
+561 GRGVVVHRRD

-578 LENVEN
+578 LGNVDN
-584 SLNKIVKVE
+584 SLEKIVKVE
-593 WVNDTKIFYPVKIN
+593 WANNVKILYPVKIN
-607 ILVKDEPGVL
+607 IHIKDEPGVL
-617 NKIISIIAKYNY
+617 NKIVSIIAKYNY
-629 NIESINAPPSKN
+629 NIESVNAPPSRN
-641 KERTTTIYLTLQIPG
+641 KEKTTTIYMTLQIPG
-656 YSRLNDLIE
+656 YGKLNDLLE
-665 EIKIIPNVLNVERSI
+665 EIKIVPNVLEIERNS

>member
-1 MEDTRK
+1 MEYSK
-7 ISYQSDEELW
+7 EIYQSEDELW
-17 ELLKKKAKEKFN
+17 YLFKEKAKEKFN
-29 DSEISLLENI
+29 DSELSIVDDI
-39 YLFAKKAHEGQ
+39 YQFAKKAHEGQ
-50 IRASNEPYILHPL
+50 IRASNEPYILHPI
-63 NVALILLSFDVD
+63 NVALILLTFDVD

-89 DTSISLDIIRDKFGK
+89 DTSVSLDTIKDKFGK
-104 DVASLVDGVSKISQ
+104 EVALLVDGVSKISQ

-127 KLESLRKVLIAMAT
+127 KLESLRKVLIAMAS

-163 PEEKRKEIAKE
+163 PEEKRREIAKE

-217 KREEREKE
+217 KREERENE
-225 IEEIKNKI
+225 IFDIKIKI
-233 EILLRENNINCRVE
+233 ENLLNENNITCRVE

-258 KMKQENKSFDEI
+258 KMKQDNKTFDEI
-270 FDLTALRVIVPS
+270 FDLTALRVIVPTIQ
-282 VSDCYRTLGIVHTR
+282 DCYKTLGIVHTR

-323 IGDNGQPFEIQIRTE
+323 IGDNGEPFEIQIRTE
-338 EMHKNCEFGIAAHW
+338 EMHKNCEYGIASHW
-352 AYKEKGKKIDPDLSK
+352 SYREKGKKINPDMSN
-367 KINWIRQIA
+367 KINWIRQIV

-407 GEIINLPVDA
+407 GEIINLTVDA

-440 GKIVPLNYKLK
+440 GRIVPLNYKLK

-484 KQFFRRKDKE
+484 RQFYRKKEKE
-494 EEKKEEIVKEEKEE
+494 EEKKEETVKEE
-508 IEKKEKGVILE
+508 IEKKNKGVILE
-519 RKIKVTN
+519 RKIKTSN
-526 KLGVIIPELKGD
+526 KFGVVIPEIKGEV
-538 ILITLAKCCTPIP
+538 LLTLAKCCTPIP

-556 GYVSK
+556 GYISK
-561 GRGVVIHRRD
+561 GRGVVVHRRD

-578 LENVEN
+578 LGNVDN
-584 SLNKIVKVE
+584 SLEKIVKVE
-593 WVNDTKIFYPVKIN
+593 WANNVKILYPVKIN
-607 ILVKDEPGVL
+607 IHIKDEPGVL
-617 NKIISIIAKYNY
+617 NKIVSIIAKYNY
-629 NIESINAPPSKN
+629 NIESVNAPPSRN
-641 KERTTTIYLTLQIPG
+641 KEKTTTIYMTLQIPG
-656 YSRLNDLIE
+656 YGKLNDLLE
-665 EIKIIPNVLNVERSI
+665 EIKIVPNVLEIERNS

>member
-1 MEDTRK
+1 MEYSK
-7 ISYQSDEELW
+7 EIYQSEDELW
-17 ELLKKKAKEKFN
+17 YLFKEKAKEKFN
-29 DSEISLLENI
+29 DSELSIVDDI
-39 YLFAKKAHEGQ
+39 YQFAKKAHEGQ
-50 IRASNEPYILHPL
+50 IRASNEPYILHPI
-63 NVALILLSFDVD
+63 NVALILLTFDVD

-89 DTSISLDIIRDKFGK
+89 DTSVSLDTIKDKFGK
-104 DVASLVDGVSKISQ
+104 EVALLVDGVSKISQ

-127 KLESLRKVLIAMAT
+127 KLESLRKVLIAMAS

-163 PEEKRKEIAKE
+163 PEEKRREIAKE
-174 TMEIYVPLAHRLGIY
+174 TIEIYVPLAHRLGIY

-217 KREEREKE
+217 KREERENE
-225 IEEIKNKI
+225 IFDIKIKI
-233 EILLRENNINCRVE
+233 ENLLNENNITCRVE

-258 KMKQENKSFDEI
+258 KMKQDNKTFDEI
-270 FDLTALRVIVPS
+270 FDLTALRVIVPTIQ
-282 VSDCYRTLGIVHTR
+282 DCYKTLGIVHTK

-323 IGDNGQPFEIQIRTE
+323 IGDNGEPFEIQIRTE
-338 EMHKNCEFGIAAHW
+338 EMHKNCEYGIASHW
-352 AYKEKGKKIDPDLSK
+352 SYREKGKKINPDMSN
-367 KINWIRQIA
+367 KINWIRQIV

-407 GEIINLPVDA
+407 GEIINLTVDA

-440 GKIVPLNYKLK
+440 GRIVPLNYKLK

-477 SSTREKI
+477 SSTKEKI
-484 KQFFRRKDKE
+484 RQFYRKKEKE
-494 EEKKEEIVKEEKEE
+494 EEKKEETVKEE
-508 IEKKEKGVILE
+508 IEKKNKGVILE
-519 RKIKVTN
+519 RKIKTSN
-526 KLGVIIPELKGD
+526 KFGVVIPEIKGEV
-538 ILITLAKCCTPIP
+538 LLTLAKCCTPIP

-556 GYVSK
+556 GYISK
-561 GRGVVIHRRD
+561 GRGVVVHRRD

-578 LENVEN
+578 LGNVDN
-584 SLNKIVKVE
+584 SLEKIVKVE
-593 WVNDTKIFYPVKIN
+593 WANNVKILYPVKIN
-607 ILVKDEPGVL
+607 IHIKDEPGVL
-617 NKIISIIAKYNY
+617 NKIVSIIAKYNY
-629 NIESINAPPSKN
+629 NIESVNAPPSRN
-641 KERTTTIYLTLQIPG
+641 KEKTTTIYMTLQIPG
-656 YSRLNDLIE
+656 YGKLNDLLE
-665 EIKIIPNVLNVERSI
+665 EIKIVPNVLEI

>member
-1 MEDTRK
+1 MEDSRK
-7 ISYQSDEELW
+7 IYDREDELW
-17 ELLKKKAKEKFN
+17 YLFKEKAKEKF
-29 DSEISLLENI
+29 SLEEISNLEEI
-39 YLFAKKAHEGQ
+39 YQFAKKAHEGQ
-50 IRASNEPYILHPL
+50 VRASNEPYILHPI
-63 NVALILLSFDVD
+63 NVALILLSFGVD
-75 LQTIEASLLHDVVE
+75 LSTIEASLLHDVVE
-89 DTSISLDIIRDKFGK
+89 DTSVSLDTIKDKFGK
-104 DVASLVDGVSKISQ
+104 EVASLVDGVSKISQ

-127 KLESLRKVLIAMAT
+127 KLESLRKVLIAMAS

-163 PEEKRKEIAKE
+163 TDEKRKEIAKE

-217 KREEREKE
+217 KREERENE
-225 IEEIKNKI
+225 IIEIKKKI
-233 EILLRENNINCRVE
+233 ENLLNENNIICRVE

-258 KMKQENKSFDEI
+258 KMKLENKTFDEI
-270 FDLTALRVIVPS
+270 FDLTALRVIVPT
-282 VSDCYRTLGIVHTR
+282 VYDCYKALGVIHTR

-323 IGDNGQPFEIQIRTE
+323 IGDNGEPFEIQIRTE
-338 EMHKNCEFGIAAHW
+338 EMHKNCEYGIASHW
-352 AYKEKGKKIDPDLSK
+352 SYKEKGKKIDPDMSK
-367 KINWIRQIA
+367 KINWVRQIA

-394 DIFSDEIFVFTPK
+394 DIFSDEIFIFTPK

-451 TGDRVEILTSKT
+451 TGDRVEILISKT

-477 SSTREKI
+477 SSTKEKI
-484 KQFFRRKDKE
+484 RQFYRKKEKE
-494 EEKKEEIVKEEKEE
+494 EEKKEDIVKEEL
-508 IEKKEKGVILE
+508 EKKDKGVILE
-519 RKIKVTN
+519 RKIKTSNKFGVT
-526 KLGVIIPELKGD
+526 IPEIKGD
-538 ILITLAKCCTPIP
+538 VLITLAKCCTPIP

-556 GYVSK
+556 GYITK
-561 GRGVVIHRRD
+561 GRGVVVHRRD

-578 LENVEN
+578 LGNVDN
-584 SLNKIVKVE
+584 SLDKLVKVE
-593 WVNDTKIFYPVKIN
+593 WLSDVKILYPVKIN
-607 ILVKDEPGVL
+607 IHIKDEPGVL
-617 NKIISIIAKYNY
+617 SKIVSIIAKYNY
-629 NIESINAPPSKN
+629 NIESVNVPPSRN
-641 KERTTTIYLTLQIPG
+641 KEKTTTIYMTLQIPG
-656 YSRLNDLIE
+656 FGKLNALLE
-665 EIKIIPNVLNVERSI
+665 EIKLVQNVLNIERNS

>member
-1 MEDTRK
+1 MEYSK
-7 ISYQSDEELW
+7 EIYQSEDELW
-17 ELLKKKAKEKFN
+17 YLFKEKAKEKFN
-29 DSEISLLENI
+29 DSELSIVDDI
-39 YLFAKKAHEGQ
+39 YQFAKKAHEGQ
-50 IRASNEPYILHPL
+50 IRASNEPYILHPI
-63 NVALILLSFDVD
+63 NVALILLTFDVD

-89 DTSISLDIIRDKFGK
+89 DTSVSLDTIKDKFGK
-104 DVASLVDGVSKISQ
+104 EVALLVDGVSKISQ

-127 KLESLRKVLIAMAT
+127 KLESLRKVLIAMAS

-163 PEEKRKEIAKE
+163 PEEKRREIAKE

-217 KREEREKE
+217 KREERENE
-225 IEEIKNKI
+225 IFDIKIKI
-233 EILLRENNINCRVE
+233 ENLLNENNITCRVE
-247 GRAKNLYSIYR
+247 GRPKNLYSIYR
-258 KMKQENKSFDEI
+258 KMKQDNKTFDEI
-270 FDLTALRVIVPS
+270 FDLTALRVIVPTIQ
-282 VSDCYRTLGIVHTR
+282 DCYKTLGIVHTR

-323 IGDNGQPFEIQIRTE
+323 IGDNGEPFEIQIRTE
-338 EMHKNCEFGIAAHW
+338 EMHKNCEYGIASHW
-352 AYKEKGKKIDPDLSK
+352 SYREKGKKINPDMSN
-367 KINWIRQIA
+367 KINWIRQIV

-407 GEIINLPVDA
+407 GEIINLTVDA

-440 GKIVPLNYKLK
+440 GRIVPLNYKLK

-484 KQFFRRKDKE
+484 RQFYRKKEKE
-494 EEKKEEIVKEEKEE
+494 EEKKEETVKEE
-508 IEKKEKGVILE
+508 IEKKNKGVILE
-519 RKIKVTN
+519 RKIKTSN
-526 KLGVIIPELKGD
+526 KFGVVIPEIKGEV
-538 ILITLAKCCTPIP
+538 LLTLAKCCTPIP

-556 GYVSK
+556 GYISK
-561 GRGVVIHRRD
+561 GRGVVVHRRD

-578 LENVEN
+578 LGNVDN
-584 SLNKIVKVE
+584 SLEKIVKVE
-593 WVNDTKIFYPVKIN
+593 WANNVKILYPVKIN
-607 ILVKDEPGVL
+607 IHIKDEPGVL
-617 NKIISIIAKYNY
+617 NKIVSIIAKYNY
-629 NIESINAPPSKN
+629 NIESVNAPPSRN
-641 KERTTTIYLTLQIPG
+641 KEKTTTIYMTLQIPG
-656 YSRLNDLIE
+656 YGKLNDLLE
-665 EIKIIPNVLNVERSI
+665 EIKIVPNVLEIERNS

>member
-1 MEDTRK
+1 MEYSK
-7 ISYQSDEELW
+7 EIYQSEDELW
-17 ELLKKKAKEKFN
+17 YLFKEKAKEKFN
-29 DSEISLLENI
+29 DSELSILDDI
-39 YLFAKKAHEGQ
+39 YQFAKNAHEGQ
-50 IRASNEPYILHPL
+50 IRASNEPYILHPI
-63 NVALILLSFDVD
+63 NVALILLTFDVD

-89 DTSISLDIIRDKFGK
+89 DTSVSLETIKDKFGK
-104 DVASLVDGVSKISQ
+104 EVALLVDGVSKISQ

-127 KLESLRKVLIAMAT
+127 KLESLRKVLIAMAS

-163 PEEKRKEIAKE
+163 PDEKRKEIAKE

-217 KREEREKE
+217 KREERENE
-225 IEEIKNKI
+225 IYEIKRKI
-233 EILLRENNINCRVE
+233 ENLLIENNIFCRVE

-258 KMKQENKSFDEI
+258 KMKQDNKTFDEI
-270 FDLTALRVIVPS
+270 FDLTALRVIVPT
-282 VSDCYRTLGIVHTR
+282 VQDCYKTLGIVHTR
-296 WKPIPGRIKD
+296 WKPIPGRVKD

-323 IGDNGQPFEIQIRTE
+323 IDDKGEPFEIQIRTE
-338 EMHKNCEFGIAAHW
+338 EMHKNCEFGIASHW
-352 AYKEKGKKIDPDLSK
+352 SYKEKGKKIDPDMSN
-367 KINWIRQIA
+367 KINWIRQIV

-407 GEIINLPVDA
+407 GEIINLTVDA

-451 TGDRVEILTSKT
+451 TGDRIEILTSKT

-477 SSTREKI
+477 SSTKEKI
-484 KQFFRRKDKE
+484 RQFYRKKEKE
-494 EEKKEEIVKEEKEE
+494 EEKKEETVKED
-508 IEKKEKGVILE
+508 IEKKDKGVVLE
-519 RKIKVTN
+519 RKIKTSN
-526 KLGVIIPELKGD
+526 KFGVVIPGIKGEV
-538 ILITLAKCCTPIP
+538 LITLAKCCTPIP

-556 GYVSK
+556 GYISK
-561 GRGVVIHRRD
+561 GRGVVVHRRD

-578 LENVEN
+578 LGNVDN
-584 SLNKIVKVE
+584 SLEKIVKVK
-593 WVNDTKIFYPVKIN
+593 WANDVKILYPVKIN
-607 ILVKDEPGVL
+607 ILIKDEPGVL
-617 NKIISIIAKYNY
+617 NKIVSIIAKYNY
-629 NIESINAPPSKN
+629 NIESVNAPPSRN
-641 KERTTTIYLTLQIPG
+641 KEKTTTIYMTLQIPG
-656 YSRLNDLIE
+656 YGKLNDLLE
-665 EIKIIPNVLNVERSI
+665 EIKIVPNVLEIERNS

>member
-1 MEDTRK
+1 MEYSK
-7 ISYQSDEELW
+7 EIYQSEDELW
-17 ELLKKKAKEKFN
+17 YLFKEKAKEKFN
-29 DSEISLLENI
+29 DSELSILDVI
-39 YLFAKKAHEGQ
+39 YQFAKKAHEGQ
-50 IRASNEPYILHPL
+50 IRASNEPYILHPI
-63 NVALILLSFDVD
+63 NVALILLTFDVD

-89 DTSISLDIIRDKFGK
+89 DTSVSLDTIKDKFGK
-104 DVASLVDGVSKISQ
+104 EVALLVDGVSKISQ

-127 KLESLRKVLIAMAT
+127 KLESLRKVLIAMAS

-163 PEEKRKEIAKE
+163 PEEKRREIAKE

-217 KREEREKE
+217 KREERENE
-225 IEEIKNKI
+225 IFDIKIKI
-233 EILLRENNINCRVE
+233 ENLLNENNITCRVE

-258 KMKQENKSFDEI
+258 KMKQDNKTFDEI
-270 FDLTALRVIVPS
+270 FDLTALRVIVPTIQ
-282 VSDCYRTLGIVHTR
+282 DCYKTLGIVHTR

-323 IGDNGQPFEIQIRTE
+323 IDDNGEPFEIQIRTE
-338 EMHKNCEFGIAAHW
+338 EMHKNCEYGIASHW
-352 AYKEKGKKIDPDLSK
+352 SYKEKGKKINPDMSN
-367 KINWIRQIA
+367 KINWIRQIV

-407 GEIINLPVDA
+407 GEIINLTVDA

-440 GKIVPLNYKLK
+440 GRIVPLNYKLK

-477 SSTREKI
+477 SSTKEKI
-484 KQFFRRKDKE
+484 RQFYRKKEKE
-494 EEKKEEIVKEEKEE
+494 EEKKEETVKEE
-508 IEKKEKGVILE
+508 IEKKNKGVILE
-519 RKIKVTN
+519 RKIKTSN
-526 KLGVIIPELKGD
+526 KFGVVIPEIKGEV
-538 ILITLAKCCTPIP
+538 LLTLAKCCTPIP

-556 GYVSK
+556 GYISK
-561 GRGVVIHRRD
+561 GRGVVVHRRD

-578 LENVEN
+578 LGNVDN
-584 SLNKIVKVE
+584 SLDKIVKVE
-593 WVNDTKIFYPVKIN
+593 WANDVKILYPVKIN
-607 ILVKDEPGVL
+607 IHIKDEPGVL
-617 NKIISIIAKYNY
+617 NKIVSIIAKYNY
-629 NIESINAPPSKN
+629 NIESVNAPPSRN
-641 KERTTTIYLTLQIPG
+641 KEKTTTIYMTLQIPG
-656 YSRLNDLIE
+656 YGKLNDLLE
-665 EIKIIPNVLNVERSI
+665 EIKIVPNVLEIERNS

>member
-1 MEDTRK
+1 MEYSK
-7 ISYQSDEELW
+7 EIYQSEDELW
-17 ELLKKKAKEKFN
+17 YLFKEKAKEKFN
-29 DSEISLLENI
+29 DSELSILDDI
-39 YLFAKKAHEGQ
+39 YQFAKKAHKGQ
-50 IRASNEPYILHPL
+50 IRASNEPYILHPI
-63 NVALILLSFDVD
+63 NVALILLTFDVD

-89 DTSISLDIIRDKFGK
+89 DTSVSLDTIKDKFGK
-104 DVASLVDGVSKISQ
+104 EVALLVDGVSKISQ

-127 KLESLRKVLIAMAT
+127 KLESLRKVLIAMAS

-163 PEEKRKEIAKE
+163 PEEKRREVAKE

-217 KREEREKE
+217 KREERENE
-225 IEEIKNKI
+225 IFDIKIKI
-233 EILLRENNINCRVE
+233 ENLLNENNIVCRVE

-258 KMKQENKSFDEI
+258 KMKQDNKTFDEI
-270 FDLTALRVIVPS
+270 FDLTALRVIVPTIQ
-282 VSDCYRTLGIVHTR
+282 DCYKTLGIVHTR
-296 WKPIPGRIKD
+296 WKPIPGRVKD

-323 IGDNGQPFEIQIRTE
+323 IDDNGEPFEIQIRTE
-338 EMHKNCEFGIAAHW
+338 EMHKNCEFGIASHW
-352 AYKEKGKKIDPDLSK
+352 SYKEKGKKIDPDMSN
-367 KINWIRQIA
+367 KINWIRQIV

-407 GEIINLPVDA
+407 GEIINLTIDA

-440 GKIVPLNYKLK
+440 GRIVPLNYKLK

-477 SSTREKI
+477 SSTKEKI
-484 KQFFRRKDKE
+484 RQFYRKKEKE
-494 EEKKEEIVKEEKEE
+494 EEKKEETVKEE
-508 IEKKEKGVILE
+508 IEKKNKGVILE
-519 RKIKVTN
+519 RKIKTSN
-526 KLGVIIPELKGD
+526 KFGVVIPEIKGEV
-538 ILITLAKCCTPIP
+538 LLTLAKCCTPIP

-556 GYVSK
+556 GYISK
-561 GRGVVIHRRD
+561 GRGVVVHRRD

-578 LENVEN
+578 LGNVDN
-584 SLNKIVKVE
+584 SLEKIVKVE
-593 WVNDTKIFYPVKIN
+593 WANDVKILYPVKIN
-607 ILVKDEPGVL
+607 IHIKDEPGVL
-617 NKIISIIAKYNY
+617 NKIVSIIAKYNY
-629 NIESINAPPSKN
+629 NIESVNAPPSRN
-641 KERTTTIYLTLQIPG
+641 KEKTTTIYMTLQIPG
-656 YSRLNDLIE
+656 YGKLNDLLE
-665 EIKIIPNVLNVERSI
+665 EIKIVPNVLEIERNS

>member
-1 MEDTRK
+1 MEYSK
-7 ISYQSDEELW
+7 EIYQSEDELW
-17 ELLKKKAKEKFN
+17 YLFKEKAKEKFN
-29 DSEISLLENI
+29 DSELSIVDDI
-39 YLFAKKAHEGQ
+39 YQFAKKAHEGQ
-50 IRASNEPYILHPL
+50 IRASNEPYILHPI
-63 NVALILLSFDVD
+63 NVALILLTFDVD

-89 DTSISLDIIRDKFGK
+89 DTSVSLDTIKDKFGK
-104 DVASLVDGVSKISQ
+104 EVALLVDGVSKISQ

-127 KLESLRKVLIAMAT
+127 KLESLRKVLIAMAS

-163 PEEKRKEIAKE
+163 PEEKRREIAKE
-174 TMEIYVPLAHRLGIY
+174 TIEIYVPLAHRLGIY

-217 KREEREKE
+217 KREERENE
-225 IEEIKNKI
+225 IFDIKIKI
-233 EILLRENNINCRVE
+233 ENLLNENNITCRVE

-258 KMKQENKSFDEI
+258 KMKQDNKTFDEI
-270 FDLTALRVIVPS
+270 FDLTALRVIVPTIQ
-282 VSDCYRTLGIVHTR
+282 DCYKTLGIVHTK

-323 IGDNGQPFEIQIRTE
+323 IGDNGEPFEIQIRTE
-338 EMHKNCEFGIAAHW
+338 EMHKNCEYGIASHW
-352 AYKEKGKKIDPDLSK
+352 SYREKGKKINPDMSN
-367 KINWIRQIA
+367 KINWIRQIV

-407 GEIINLPVDA
+407 GEIINLTVDA

-440 GKIVPLNYKLK
+440 GRIVPLNYKLK

-477 SSTREKI
+477 SSTKEKI
-484 KQFFRRKDKE
+484 RQFYRKKEKE
-494 EEKKEEIVKEEKEE
+494 EEKKEETVKEE
-508 IEKKEKGVILE
+508 IEKKNKGVILE
-519 RKIKVTN
+519 RKIKTSN
-526 KLGVIIPELKGD
+526 KFGVVIPEIKGEV
-538 ILITLAKCCTPIP
+538 LLTLAKCCTPIP

-556 GYVSK
+556 GYISK
-561 GRGVVIHRRD
+561 GRGVVVHRRD

-578 LENVEN
+578 LGNVDN
-584 SLNKIVKVE
+584 SLEKIVKVE
-593 WVNDTKIFYPVKIN
+593 WANDVKILYPVKIN
-607 ILVKDEPGVL
+607 IHIKDEPGVL
-617 NKIISIIAKYNY
+617 NKIVSIIAKYNY
-629 NIESINAPPSKN
+629 NIESVNAPPSKN
-641 KERTTTIYLTLQIPG
+641 KEKTTTIYMTLQIPG
-656 YSRLNDLIE
+656 YGKLNDLLE
-665 EIKIIPNVLNVERSI
+665 EIKIVPNVLEIERNS

>member
-1 MEDTRK
+1 MEYSK
-7 ISYQSDEELW
+7 EIYQSEDELW
-17 ELLKKKAKEKFN
+17 YLFKEKAKEKFN
-29 DSEISLLENI
+29 DSELSIVDDI
-39 YLFAKKAHEGQ
+39 YQFAKKAHEGQ
-50 IRASNEPYILHPL
+50 IRASNEPYILHPI
-63 NVALILLSFDVD
+63 NVALILLTFDVD

-89 DTSISLDIIRDKFGK
+89 DTSVSLDTIKDKFGK
-104 DVASLVDGVSKISQ
+104 EVASLVDGVSKISQ

-127 KLESLRKVLIAMAT
+127 KLESLRKVLIAMAS

-163 PEEKRKEIAKE
+163 PEEKRREIAKE
-174 TMEIYVPLAHRLGIY
+174 TIEIYVPLAHRLGIY

-217 KREEREKE
+217 KREERENE
-225 IEEIKNKI
+225 IFDIKIKI
-233 EILLRENNINCRVE
+233 ENLLNENNITCRVE

-258 KMKQENKSFDEI
+258 KMKQDNKTFDEI
-270 FDLTALRVIVPS
+270 FDLTALRVIVPTIQ
-282 VSDCYRTLGIVHTR
+282 DCYKTLGIVHTK

-323 IGDNGQPFEIQIRTE
+323 IGDNGEPFEIQIRTE
-338 EMHKNCEFGIAAHW
+338 EMHKNCEYGIASHW
-352 AYKEKGKKIDPDLSK
+352 SYKEKGKKIDPDMSN
-367 KINWIRQIA
+367 KINWIRQIV

-407 GEIINLPVDA
+407 GEIINLTVDA

-440 GKIVPLNYKLK
+440 GRIVPLNYKLK

-477 SSTREKI
+477 SSTKEKI
-484 KQFFRRKDKE
+484 RQFYRKKEKE
-494 EEKKEEIVKEEKEE
+494 EEKKEETVKEE
-508 IEKKEKGVILE
+508 IEKKNKGVILE
-519 RKIKVTN
+519 RKIKTSN
-526 KLGVIIPELKGD
+526 KFGVVIPEIKGEV
-538 ILITLAKCCTPIP
+538 LLTLAKCCTPIP

-556 GYVSK
+556 GYISK
-561 GRGVVIHRRD
+561 GRGVVVHRRD

-578 LENVEN
+578 LGNVDN
-584 SLNKIVKVE
+584 SLEKIVKVE
-593 WVNDTKIFYPVKIN
+593 WANDVKILYPVKIN
-607 ILVKDEPGVL
+607 IHIKDEPGVL
-617 NKIISIIAKYNY
+617 NKIVSIIAKYNY
-629 NIESINAPPSKN
+629 NIESVNAPPSKN
-641 KERTTTIYLTLQIPG
+641 KEKTTTIYMTLQIPG
-656 YSRLNDLIE
+656 YGKLNDLLE
-665 EIKIIPNVLNVERSI
+665 EIKIVPNVLEIERNS

>member
-1 MEDTRK
+1 MEYSK
-7 ISYQSDEELW
+7 EIYQSEDELW
-17 ELLKKKAKEKFN
+17 YLFKEKAKEKFN
-29 DSEISLLENI
+29 DSELSILDDI
-39 YLFAKKAHEGQ
+39 YQFAKKAHKGQ
-50 IRASNEPYILHPL
+50 IRASNEPYILHPI
-63 NVALILLSFDVD
+63 NVALILLTFDVD

-89 DTSISLDIIRDKFGK
+89 DTSVSLDTIKDKFGK
-104 DVASLVDGVSKISQ
+104 EVALLVDGVSKISQ

-127 KLESLRKVLIAMAT
+127 KLESLRKVLIAMAS

-163 PEEKRKEIAKE
+163 PEEKRREVAKE

-217 KREEREKE
+217 KREERENE
-225 IEEIKNKI
+225 IFDIKIKI
-233 EILLRENNINCRVE
+233 ENLLNENNITCRVE

-258 KMKQENKSFDEI
+258 KMKQDNKTFDEI
-270 FDLTALRVIVPS
+270 FDLTALRVIVPTIQ
-282 VSDCYRTLGIVHTR
+282 DCYKTLGIVHTR
-296 WKPIPGRIKD
+296 WKPIPGRVKD

-323 IGDNGQPFEIQIRTE
+323 IDDNGEPFEIQIRTE
-338 EMHKNCEFGIAAHW
+338 EMHKNCEYGIASHW
-352 AYKEKGKKIDPDLSK
+352 SYKEKGKKIDPDMSN
-367 KINWIRQIA
+367 KINWIRQIV

-407 GEIINLPVDA
+407 GEIINLTVDA

-477 SSTREKI
+477 PSTKEKI
-484 KQFFRRKDKE
+484 RQFYRKKEKE
-494 EEKKEEIVKEEKEE
+494 EEKKEETVKEE
-508 IEKKEKGVILE
+508 IEKKYKGVVLE
-519 RKIKVTN
+519 RKIKTSN
-526 KLGVIIPELKGD
+526 KFGVVIPGIKGEV
-538 ILITLAKCCTPIP
+538 LITLAKCCTPIP

-556 GYVSK
+556 GYISK
-561 GRGVVIHRRD
+561 GRGVVVHRRD

-578 LENVEN
+578 LGNVDN
-584 SLNKIVKVE
+584 SLEKIVKVE
-593 WVNDTKIFYPVKIN
+593 WANDVKILYPVKIN
-607 ILVKDEPGVL
+607 IHIKDEPGVL
-617 NKIISIIAKYNY
+617 NKIVSIIAKYNY
-629 NIESINAPPSKN
+629 NIESVNAPPSRN
-641 KERTTTIYLTLQIPG
+641 KEKTTTIYMTLQIPG
-656 YSRLNDLIE
+656 YGKLNDLLE
-665 EIKIIPNVLNVERSI
+665 EIKIVPNVLEIERNS

>member
-1 MEDTRK
+1 MEYSK
-7 ISYQSDEELW
+7 EIYQSEDELW
-17 ELLKKKAKEKFN
+17 YLFKEKAKEKFN
-29 DSEISLLENI
+29 DSELSILDVI
-39 YLFAKKAHEGQ
+39 YQFAKKAHEGQ
-50 IRASNEPYILHPL
+50 IRASNEPYILHPI
-63 NVALILLSFDVD
+63 NVALILLTFDVD

-89 DTSISLDIIRDKFGK
+89 DTSVSLDTIKDKFGK
-104 DVASLVDGVSKISQ
+104 EVALLVDGVSKISQ

-127 KLESLRKVLIAMAT
+127 KLESLRKVLIAMAS

-163 PEEKRKEIAKE
+163 PEEKRREIAKE

-217 KREEREKE
+217 KREERENE
-225 IEEIKNKI
+225 IFDIKIKI
-233 EILLRENNINCRVE
+233 ENLLNENNITCRVE

-258 KMKQENKSFDEI
+258 KMKQDNKTFDEI
-270 FDLTALRVIVPS
+270 FDLTALRVIVPTIQ
-282 VSDCYRTLGIVHTR
+282 DCYKTLGIVHTR

-323 IGDNGQPFEIQIRTE
+323 IDDNGEPFEIQIRTE
-338 EMHKNCEFGIAAHW
+338 EMHKNCEYGIASHW
-352 AYKEKGKKIDPDLSK
+352 SYKEKGKKINPDMSN
-367 KINWIRQIA
+367 KINWIRQIV

-407 GEIINLPVDA
+407 GEIINLTVDA

-440 GKIVPLNYKLK
+440 GRIVPLNYKLK

-477 SSTREKI
+477 SSTKEKI
-484 KQFFRRKDKE
+484 RQFYRKKEKE
-494 EEKKEEIVKEEKEE
+494 EEKKEETVKEE
-508 IEKKEKGVILE
+508 IEKKNKGVILE
-519 RKIKVTN
+519 RKIKTSN
-526 KLGVIIPELKGD
+526 KFGVVIPEIKGEV
-538 ILITLAKCCTPIP
+538 LLTLAKCCTPIP

-556 GYVSK
+556 GYISK
-561 GRGVVIHRRD
+561 GRGVVVHRRD

-578 LENVEN
+578 LGNVDN
-584 SLNKIVKVE
+584 SLEKIVKVE
-593 WVNDTKIFYPVKIN
+593 WANDVKILYPVKIN
-607 ILVKDEPGVL
+607 IHIKDEPGVL
-617 NKIISIIAKYNY
+617 NKIVSIIAKYNY
-629 NIESINAPPSKN
+629 NIESVNAPPSRN
-641 KERTTTIYLTLQIPG
+641 KEKTTTIYMTLQIPG
-656 YSRLNDLIE
+656 YGKLNDLLE
-665 EIKIIPNVLNVERSI
+665 EIKIVPNVLEIERNS

>member
-1 MEDTRK
+1 MEYSK
-7 ISYQSDEELW
+7 EIYQSEDELW
-17 ELLKKKAKEKFN
+17 YLFKEKAKEKFN
-29 DSEISLLENI
+29 DSELSILDDI
-39 YLFAKKAHEGQ
+39 YQFAKKAHEGQ
-50 IRASNEPYILHPL
+50 IRASNEPYILHPI
-63 NVALILLSFDVD
+63 NVALILLTFDVD

-89 DTSISLDIIRDKFGK
+89 DTSVSLDTIKDKFGK
-104 DVASLVDGVSKISQ
+104 EVASLVDGVSKISQ

-127 KLESLRKVLIAMAT
+127 KLESLRKVLIAMAS

-163 PEEKRKEIAKE
+163 PEEKRKEISKE

-189 TLKWELEDLAFKY
+189 TLKWELEDLSFKY

-217 KREEREKE
+217 KREERENE
-225 IEEIKNKI
+225 IYEIKIKI
-233 EILLRENNINCRVE
+233 ENLLNENNITCRVE

-258 KMKQENKSFDEI
+258 KMKQDNKTFDEI
-270 FDLTALRVIVPS
+270 FDLTALRVIVPTIQ
-282 VSDCYRTLGIVHTR
+282 DCYKTLGIVHTR

-323 IGDNGQPFEIQIRTE
+323 IDDNGEPFEIQIRTE
-338 EMHKNCEFGIAAHW
+338 EMHKNCEYGIASHW
-352 AYKEKGKKIDPDLSK
+352 SYKEKGKKIDPDMSN
-367 KINWIRQIA
+367 KINWIRQIV

-407 GEIINLPVDA
+407 GEIINLTVDA

-477 SSTREKI
+477 PSTKEKI
-484 KQFFRRKDKE
+484 RQFYRKKEKE
-494 EEKKEEIVKEEKEE
+494 EEKKEETVKEE
-508 IEKKEKGVILE
+508 IEKKYKGVVLE
-519 RKIKVTN
+519 RKIKTSN
-526 KLGVIIPELKGD
+526 KFGVVIPGIKGEV
-538 ILITLAKCCTPIP
+538 LITLAKCCTPIP

-556 GYVSK
+556 GYISK
-561 GRGVVIHRRD
+561 GRGVVVHRRD

-578 LENVEN
+578 LGNVDN
-584 SLNKIVKVE
+584 SLEKIVKVE
-593 WVNDTKIFYPVKIN
+593 WANDVKILYPVKIN
-607 ILVKDEPGVL
+607 IHIKDEPGIL
-617 NKIISIIAKYNY
+617 NKIVSIIAKYDY
-629 NIESINAPPSKN
+629 NIESVNVPPSKN
-641 KERTTTIYLTLQIPG
+641 KEKTTTIYMTLQIPG
-656 YSRLNDLIE
+656 YGKLNDLLE
-665 EIKIIPNVLNVERSI
+665 EIKIVPNVLEIERNS

>member
-1 MEDTRK
+1 MEYSK
-7 ISYQSDEELW
+7 EIYQSEDELW
-17 ELLKKKAKEKFN
+17 YLFKEKAKEKFN
-29 DSEISLLENI
+29 DSELSIVDDI
-39 YLFAKKAHEGQ
+39 YQFAKKAHEGQ
-50 IRASNEPYILHPL
+50 IRASNEPYILHPI
-63 NVALILLSFDVD
+63 NVALILLTFDVD

-89 DTSISLDIIRDKFGK
+89 DTSVSLDTIKDKFGK
-104 DVASLVDGVSKISQ
+104 EVALLVDGVSKISQ

-127 KLESLRKVLIAMAT
+127 KLESLRKVLIAMAS

-163 PEEKRKEIAKE
+163 PEEKRKEISKE

-217 KREEREKE
+217 KREERENE
-225 IEEIKNKI
+225 IFDIKIKI
-233 EILLRENNINCRVE
+233 ENLLNENNITCRVE

-258 KMKQENKSFDEI
+258 KMKQDNKTFDEI
-270 FDLTALRVIVPS
+270 FDLTALRVIVPTIQ
-282 VSDCYRTLGIVHTR
+282 DCYKTLGIVHTK

-323 IGDNGQPFEIQIRTE
+323 IGDNGEPFEIQIRTE
-338 EMHKNCEFGIAAHW
+338 EMHKNCEYGIASHW
-352 AYKEKGKKIDPDLSK
+352 SYREKGKKINPDMSN
-367 KINWIRQIA
+367 KINWIRQIV

-407 GEIINLPVDA
+407 GEIINLTVDA

-477 SSTREKI
+477 SSTKEKI
-484 KQFFRRKDKE
+484 RQFYRKKEKE
-494 EEKKEEIVKEEKEE
+494 EEKKEETVKEE
-508 IEKKEKGVILE
+508 IEKKNKGVILE
-519 RKIKVTN
+519 RKIKTSN
-526 KLGVIIPELKGD
+526 KFGVVIPEIKGEV
-538 ILITLAKCCTPIP
+538 LLTLAKCCTPIP

-556 GYVSK
+556 GYISK
-561 GRGVVIHRRD
+561 GRGVVVHRRD

-578 LENVEN
+578 LGNVDN
-584 SLNKIVKVE
+584 SLEKIVKVE
-593 WVNDTKIFYPVKIN
+593 WANNVKILYPVKIN
-607 ILVKDEPGVL
+607 IHIKDEPGVL
-617 NKIISIIAKYNY
+617 NKIVSIIAKYNY
-629 NIESINAPPSKN
+629 NIESVNAPPSRN
-641 KERTTTIYLTLQIPG
+641 KEKTTTIYMTLQIPG
-656 YSRLNDLIE
+656 YGKLNDLLE
-665 EIKIIPNVLNVERSI
+665 EIKIVPNVLEIERNS

>member
-1 MEDTRK
+1 MEDERK
-7 ISYQSDEELW
+7 RQYLDEELW
-17 ELLKKKAKEKFN
+17 QQFIEKAKEKF
-29 DSEISLLENI
+29 SENEINKLEEV

-50 IRASNEPYILHPL
+50 YRASNEPYILHPI
-63 NVALILLSFDVD
+63 NVALIILSFNTD
-75 LQTIEASLLHDVVE
+75 LETISAALLHDVVE
-89 DTSISLDIIRDKFGK
+89 DTNVTLETIKDKFGK
-104 DVASLVDGVSKISQ
+104 EVASLVDGVSKISQ
-118 IKFLSLEEW
+118 IKFLSFEEW
-127 KLESLRKVLIAMAT
+127 KLESLRKVLIAMAS
-141 DFRVVFIKLADR
+141 DFRVVLIKLADR
-153 LHNMRTLNYL
+153 LHNMKTLNYL
-163 PEEKRKEIAKE
+163 PEEKRKAIAKE

-202 LEPEIFQDLKIKVSK
+202 LEPEIFQDLKIKVAK
-217 KREEREKE
+217 KRSEREKE
-225 IEEIKNKI
+225 IEEIKRSIELILSENKI
-233 EILLRENNINCRVE
+233 TCRVE

-258 KMKQENKSFDEI
+258 KMKKENKTFDEI
-270 FDLTALRVIVPS
+270 YDLTALRVIVS
-282 VSDCYRTLGIVHTR
+282 TISDCYKTLGLVHTR

-323 IGDNGQPFEIQIRTE
+323 IGDNGEPFEIQIRTE
-338 EMHKNCEFGIAAHW
+338 EMHRNCEYGIASHW
-352 AYKEKGKKIDPDLSK
+352 LYKEDKKIDPDLSK
-367 KINWIRQIA
+367 KINWIRQII

-383 SAREFINRVKE
+383 SAKEFINRVKE

-407 GEIINLPVDA
+407 GEIINLPQDA

-477 SSTREKI
+477 SSTKEKI
-484 KQFFRRKDKE
+484 RQFFRRKEKE
-494 EEKKEEIVKEEKEE
+494 EEKKEVTEREE
-508 IEKKEKGVILE
+508 IEKKEKGVVLE
-519 RKIKVTN
+519 RKIKVSN
-526 KLGVIIPELKGD
+526 NFGIILPEIKGD
-538 ILITLAKCCTPIP
+538 ILVTLAKCCTPIP

-561 GRGVVIHRRD
+561 TRGVVVHRRD
-571 CKNLLSI
+571 CKNLLSTISKIKDNTNKLVNVQWAGEVKI
-578 LENVEN
+578 L
-584 SLNKIVKVE
+584 
-593 WVNDTKIFYPVKIN
+593 YPVKIN
-607 ILVKDEPGVL
+607 IHVKDEPGVL
-617 NKIISIIAKYNY
+617 NRIISIIAKYNY

-641 KERTTTIYLTLQIPG
+641 KEKTTIIYLTLQIPG
-656 YSRLNDLIE
+656 YGRLKDLIE
-665 EIKIIPNVLNVERSI
+665 EIKITKDVLGVERDR

>member
-1 MEDTRK
+1 MEYSK
-7 ISYQSDEELW
+7 EIYQSEDELW
-17 ELLKKKAKEKFN
+17 YLFKEKAKEKFN
-29 DSEISLLENI
+29 DSELSILDDI
-39 YLFAKKAHEGQ
+39 YQFAKKAHKGQ
-50 IRASNEPYILHPL
+50 IRASNEPYILHPI
-63 NVALILLSFDVD
+63 NVALILLTFDVD

-89 DTSISLDIIRDKFGK
+89 DTSVSLDTIKDKFGK
-104 DVASLVDGVSKISQ
+104 EVALLVDGVSKISQ

-127 KLESLRKVLIAMAT
+127 KLESLRKVLIAMAS

-163 PEEKRKEIAKE
+163 PEEKRREVAKE

-217 KREEREKE
+217 KREERENE
-225 IEEIKNKI
+225 IFDIKIKI
-233 EILLRENNINCRVE
+233 ENLLNENNIVCRVE

-258 KMKQENKSFDEI
+258 KMKQDNKTFDEI
-270 FDLTALRVIVPS
+270 FDLTALRVIVPTIQ
-282 VSDCYRTLGIVHTR
+282 DCYKTLGIVHTR
-296 WKPIPGRIKD
+296 WKPIPGRVKD

-323 IGDNGQPFEIQIRTE
+323 IDDNGEPFEIQIRTE
-338 EMHKNCEFGIAAHW
+338 EMHKNCEFGIASHW
-352 AYKEKGKKIDPDLSK
+352 SYKEKGKKIDPDMSN
-367 KINWIRQIA
+367 KINWIRQIV

-407 GEIINLPVDA
+407 GEIINLTVDA

-477 SSTREKI
+477 SSTKEKI
-484 KQFFRRKDKE
+484 RQFYRKKEKE
-494 EEKKEEIVKEEKEE
+494 EEKKEETVKEE
-508 IEKKEKGVILE
+508 IEKKNKGVILE
-519 RKIKVTN
+519 RKIKTSN
-526 KLGVIIPELKGD
+526 KFGVVIPEIKGEV
-538 ILITLAKCCTPIP
+538 LLTLAKCCTPIP

-556 GYVSK
+556 GYISK
-561 GRGVVIHRRD
+561 GRGVVVHRRD

-578 LENVEN
+578 LGNVDN
-584 SLNKIVKVE
+584 SLEKIVKVE
-593 WVNDTKIFYPVKIN
+593 WANDVKILYPVKIN
-607 ILVKDEPGVL
+607 IHIKDEPGVL
-617 NKIISIIAKYNY
+617 NKIVSIIAKYNY
-629 NIESINAPPSKN
+629 NIESVNAPPSKN
-641 KERTTTIYLTLQIPG
+641 KEKTTTIYMTLQIPG
-656 YSRLNDLIE
+656 YGKLNDLLE
-665 EIKIIPNVLNVERSI
+665 EIKIVPNVLEIERNS

>member
-1 MEDTRK
+1 MEYSK
-7 ISYQSDEELW
+7 EIYQSEDELW
-17 ELLKKKAKEKFN
+17 YLFKEKAKEKFN
-29 DSEISLLENI
+29 DSELSIVDDI
-39 YLFAKKAHEGQ
+39 YQFAKKAHEGQ
-50 IRASNEPYILHPL
+50 IRASNEPYILHPI
-63 NVALILLSFDVD
+63 NVALILLTFDVD

-89 DTSISLDIIRDKFGK
+89 DTSVSLDTIKDKFGK
-104 DVASLVDGVSKISQ
+104 EVALLVDGVSKISQ

-127 KLESLRKVLIAMAT
+127 KLESLRKVLIAMAS

-163 PEEKRKEIAKE
+163 PEEKRREIAKE
-174 TMEIYVPLAHRLGIY
+174 TIEIYVPLAHRLGIY

-217 KREEREKE
+217 KREERENE
-225 IEEIKNKI
+225 IFDIKIKI
-233 EILLRENNINCRVE
+233 ENLLNENNITCRVE

-258 KMKQENKSFDEI
+258 KMKQDNKTFDEI
-270 FDLTALRVIVPS
+270 FDLTALRVIVPTIQ
-282 VSDCYRTLGIVHTR
+282 DCYKTLGIVHTK

-323 IGDNGQPFEIQIRTE
+323 IGDNGEPFEIQIRTE
-338 EMHKNCEFGIAAHW
+338 EMHKNCEYGIASHW
-352 AYKEKGKKIDPDLSK
+352 SYREKGKKINPDMSN
-367 KINWIRQIA
+367 KINWIRQIV

-407 GEIINLPVDA
+407 GEIINLTVDA

-440 GKIVPLNYKLK
+440 GRIVPLNYKLK

-477 SSTREKI
+477 SSTKEKI
-484 KQFFRRKDKE
+484 RQFYRKKEKE
-494 EEKKEEIVKEEKEE
+494 EEKKEETVKEE
-508 IEKKEKGVILE
+508 IEKKNKGVILE
-519 RKIKVTN
+519 RKIKTSN
-526 KLGVIIPELKGD
+526 KFGVVIPEIKGEV
-538 ILITLAKCCTPIP
+538 LLTLAKCCTPIP

-556 GYVSK
+556 GYISK
-561 GRGVVIHRRD
+561 GRGVVVHRRD

-578 LENVEN
+578 LGNVDN
-584 SLNKIVKVE
+584 SLEKIVKVE
-593 WVNDTKIFYPVKIN
+593 WANNVKILYPVKIN
-607 ILVKDEPGVL
+607 IHIKDEPGVL
-617 NKIISIIAKYNY
+617 NKIVSIIAKYNY
-629 NIESINAPPSKN
+629 NIESVNAPPSRN
-641 KERTTTIYLTLQIPG
+641 KEKTTTIYMTLQIPG
-656 YSRLNDLIE
+656 YGKLNDLLE
-665 EIKIIPNVLNVERSI
+665 EIKIVPNVLEIERNS

>member
-1 MEDTRK
+1 MEYSK
-7 ISYQSDEELW
+7 EIYQSEDELW
-17 ELLKKKAKEKFN
+17 YLFKEKAKEKFN
-29 DSEISLLENI
+29 DSELSILDDI
-39 YLFAKKAHEGQ
+39 YQFAKKAHEGQ
-50 IRASNEPYILHPL
+50 IRASNEPYILHPI
-63 NVALILLSFDVD
+63 NVALILLTFDVD

-89 DTSISLDIIRDKFGK
+89 DTSVSLDTIKDKFGK
-104 DVASLVDGVSKISQ
+104 EVALLVDGVSKISQ

-127 KLESLRKVLIAMAT
+127 KLESLRKVLIAMAS

-163 PEEKRKEIAKE
+163 PEEKRREIAKE

-217 KREEREKE
+217 KREERENE
-225 IEEIKNKI
+225 IFDIKIKI
-233 EILLRENNINCRVE
+233 ENLLNENNITCRVE

-258 KMKQENKSFDEI
+258 KMKQDNKTFDEI
-270 FDLTALRVIVPS
+270 FDLTALRVIVPTIQ
-282 VSDCYRTLGIVHTR
+282 DCYKTLGIVHTR

-323 IGDNGQPFEIQIRTE
+323 IDDNGEPFEIQIRTE
-338 EMHKNCEFGIAAHW
+338 EMHKNCEYGIASHW
-352 AYKEKGKKIDPDLSK
+352 SYKEKGKKINPDMSN
-367 KINWIRQIA
+367 KINWIRQIV

-407 GEIINLPVDA
+407 GEIINLTVDA

-440 GKIVPLNYKLK
+440 GRIVPLNYKLK

-477 SSTREKI
+477 SSTKEKI
-484 KQFFRRKDKE
+484 RQFYRKKEKE
-494 EEKKEEIVKEEKEE
+494 EEKKETVKEE
-508 IEKKEKGVILE
+508 IEKKNKGVILE
-519 RKIKVTN
+519 RKIKTSN
-526 KLGVIIPELKGD
+526 KFGVVIPEIKGEV
-538 ILITLAKCCTPIP
+538 LLTLAKCCTPIP

-556 GYVSK
+556 GYISK
-561 GRGVVIHRRD
+561 GRGVVVHRRD

-578 LENVEN
+578 LGNVDN
-584 SLNKIVKVE
+584 SLDKIVKVE
-593 WVNDTKIFYPVKIN
+593 WANDVKILYPVKIN
-607 ILVKDEPGVL
+607 IHIKDEPGVL
-617 NKIISIIAKYNY
+617 NKIVSIIAKYNY
-629 NIESINAPPSKN
+629 NIESVNAPPSRN
-641 KERTTTIYLTLQIPG
+641 KEKTTTIYMTLQIPG
-656 YSRLNDLIE
+656 YGKLNDLLE
-665 EIKIIPNVLNVERSI
+665 EIKIVPNVLEIERNS